1 MWVFNN
7 ASISANGFIADI
19 SATHLALILN
29 LDELD
34 VSDEAK
40 HFDNMADYLVS
51 WDCLNQLNLV
61 VCLKVSHLILH
72 LANYFEVVTAEHQLD
87 VDVD

>member
-34 VSDEAK
+34 VSDETK

-61 VCLKVSHLILH
+61 VCLEVSHLILH